1 MLKSI
6 DLFFQTLG
14 KSKIC
19 NLWTPNLQ
27 HVSFSTSHTFNF
39 LTYLLF
45 LQKLAFSSFS
55 DFEYCSK
62 LTYYDR
68 KVWRF
73 KPEYQ
78 RNFLSHSF
86 CISWDI
92 KPWITFKFSFFSDFE
107 HCSSELKLQQ
117 NVAKFNWNYHI
128 NFGCSSCSISW
139 DIDLWKRHLHRLFS
153 LRTHLNNLRMKHAMA
168 LKFCLRF
175 LWVFII
181 FS

>member
-19 NLWTPNLQ
+19 NPWTPNLQ

-117 NVAKFNWNYHI
+117 NVVKFNWNYHI

-139 DIDLWKRHLHRLFS
+139 DIDLWKKTPSQTFFVAYAP
-153 LRTHLNNLRMKHAMA
+153 K
-168 LKFCLRF
+168 
-175 LWVFII
+175 
-181 FS
+181 